1 MVAVEVCAV
10 NALLRVTL
18 RALSCA
24 RHGCIIARAATVIS
38 DIESVEGIVAKID
51 QKSNENLEIS

>member
-24 RHGCIIARAATVIS
+24 RHGCIITRAARVIS
-38 DIESVEGIVAKID
+38 GIESVEGIAAKID
-51 QKSNENLEIS
+51 QKSNENHKIS